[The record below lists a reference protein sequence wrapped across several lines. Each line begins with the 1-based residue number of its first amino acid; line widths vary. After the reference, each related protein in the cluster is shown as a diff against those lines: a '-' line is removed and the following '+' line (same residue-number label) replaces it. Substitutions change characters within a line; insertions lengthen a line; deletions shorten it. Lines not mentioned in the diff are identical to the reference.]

1 MAERSDMDGGEQE
14 FLARVRA
21 LPEPE
26 NYFEGIDWDSLC
38 LPRNILC
45 FSRQVEGGEGRDWSG
60 ISTSTGRYDQ
70 HSRFVLLLALE
81 GAGRVGV
88 EREVWP
94 SRVSHA
100 DSLQVISSRSSA
112 VERGL
117 RKKRLWRLLQR
128 KVRANP
134 SRYDVSVP
142 PLDGTVLETVGAA
155 PEPYLYPQ

>member
-1 MAERSDMDGGEQE
+1 MEERADMDGGEQE

-94 SRVSHA
+94 FAGGDGILMFPH
-100 DSLQVISSRSSA
+100 QVHYYMDLA
-112 VERGL
+112 ERFCWL
-117 RKKRLWRLLQR
+117 FVTFELDRDA
-128 KVRANP
+128 RA
-134 SRYDVSVP
+134 
-142 PLDGTVLETVGAA
+142 VLEPLRDA
-155 PEPYLYPQ
+155 PRRISF